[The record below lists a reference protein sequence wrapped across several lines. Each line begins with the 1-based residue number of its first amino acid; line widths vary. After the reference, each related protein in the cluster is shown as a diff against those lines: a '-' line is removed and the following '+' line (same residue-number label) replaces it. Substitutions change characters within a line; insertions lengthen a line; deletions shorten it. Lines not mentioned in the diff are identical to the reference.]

1 MYGSTAVSIW
11 IQTFSSRT
19 RLTFSGGKRGDII
32 VTCDILR
39 ERDFSLLR
47 FSNSSNISGMVFS
60 SSPSSREM
68 TRVLNISKVSSEES
82 FSSDIDRELFEHTE
96 GQDII
101 DVEQGPGNMTGRL
114 VYRLTENITN
124 MDQSQIESSR
134 DDLPIL
140 LSHIWNH
147 AENTNVTKSSVNE

>member
-1 MYGSTAVSIW
+1 MTY
-11 IQTFSSRT
+11 
-19 RLTFSGGKRGDII
+19 
-32 VTCDILR
+32 DILR

-47 FSNSSNISGMVFS
+47 FSNSSIISGMVFS

-68 TRVLNISKVSSEES
+68 TRVFNISKVSSEES
-82 FSSDIDRELFEHTE
+82 FSADIERELFEHTE

-101 DVEQGPGNMTGRL
+101 DIKQEPENMTGRL

-134 DDLPIL
+134 DVLPTM
-140 LSHIWNH
+140 LSNIWNH